1 MWYIVVF
8 GGAYHITTLLH
19 TLFIFFIYNLHS
31 LNIFQTCML
40 QCRQNI
46 HPVKKLMKQKCP
58 NQLKVLLFHIT
69 CEIINKSKILHK
81 L

>member
-1 MWYIVVF
+1 M
-8 GGAYHITTLLH
+8 
-19 TLFIFFIYNLHS
+19 
-31 LNIFQTCML
+31 CML
-40 QCRQNI
+40 QCHQNI

-81 L
+81 I